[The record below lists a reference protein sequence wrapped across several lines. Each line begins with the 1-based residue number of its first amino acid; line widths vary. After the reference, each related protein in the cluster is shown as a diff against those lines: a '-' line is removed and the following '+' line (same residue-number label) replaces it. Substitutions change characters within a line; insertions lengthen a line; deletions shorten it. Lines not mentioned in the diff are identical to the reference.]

1 MSDVQEPVQQTPQ
14 GETVPVPTR
23 KRVLDDLRKV
33 AKARKPSSDAD
44 GGSAE
49 DQK

>member
-1 MSDVQEPVQQTPQ
+1 MRSSEPEQQTPQ
-14 GETVPVPTR
+14 GETIRVPTR

-33 AKARKPSSDAD
+33 AKAPKPSSDAD

-49 DQK
+49 DQE